1 MKFLG
6 HNKNKPTFQ
15 SFFFENNSEE
25 KELKDLTNTYDK
37 SQKVFKG
44 KKKHVI
50 CVKKFMGI
58 CANNQKRKVLKKNN

>member
-6 HNKNKPTFQ
+6 HNKNKQTFQ

-25 KELKDLTNTYDK
+25 KELKDLTNTCNK

-44 KKKHVI
+44 KKKYII
-50 CVKKFMGI
+50 CVKKFMDI